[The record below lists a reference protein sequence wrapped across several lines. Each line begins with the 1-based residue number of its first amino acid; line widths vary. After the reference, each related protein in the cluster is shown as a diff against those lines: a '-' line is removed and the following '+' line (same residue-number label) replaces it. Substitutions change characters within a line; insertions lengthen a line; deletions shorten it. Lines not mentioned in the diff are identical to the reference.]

1 MSVKMFKPKNLS
13 EAYCLT
19 NLREA
24 TLEAVKGKNKL
35 AVTSNGGS
43 FRGGVSYGNNSKA
56 PLLAFPAP
64 NNGWKPKPNTHVNS
78 PVEEGDDELTMQDE
92 IPQISLNALNGCN
105 TFQTMRVTGKVGKHE
120 LHILVDFGSTHNF
133 LDVNVPK
140 HVGCL
145 VRSTCPL
152 AVTVEGMKTID
163 HQLRMEFMYKNKRMT
178 LRGTPK
184 AAMYLMGRK
193 HQKKE
198 FGMVTNAELLMFC
211 VYPNTGVQLMNDEGQ
226 REKEPLDPEL
236 NKVVEAF
243 EDALKAPTYAKDA
256 IEVMVKEL
264 LDLGVIKPS
273 KDLRSEYHQIMMYK
287 DDIAKTAFKAHQG
300 HYEYLVI
307 PFGLTSAPS
316 TFQALMNENKLFVKK
331 FKYVFGTS
339 HFKYLGQVIS
349 AKGVATDPSKISA
362 MQEWP
367 TPTNVNQLR
376 GFLGLAG

>member
-1 MSVKMFKPKNLS
+1 MSVRMFKPKNLF
-13 EAYCLT
+13 ETYCLT

-24 TLEAVKGKNKL
+24 TLEVVKRKNKL
-35 AVTSNGGS
+35 AITSNGGS
-43 FRGGVSYGNNSKA
+43 FEGRVSYGNNSKA

-78 PVEEGDDELTMQDE
+78 LVEEGDEELTMQDE
-92 IPQISLNALNGCN
+92 IPQISLNALNGFN

-145 VRSTCPL
+145 EDVKWFWRFN
-152 AVTVEGMKTID
+152 GW
-163 HQLRMEFMYKNKRMT
+163 QLLVISNDAMLL
-178 LRGTPK
+178 LRLVPSGK
-184 AAMYLMGRK
+184 VFGYGDQCRLLMYLCL
-193 HQKKE
+193 
-198 FGMVTNAELLMFC
+198 F
-211 VYPNTGVQLMNDEGQ
+211 YPNTGVQLMNDEGQ

-236 NKVVEAF
+236 NKVMEAF
-243 EDALKAPTYAKDA
+243 EDVHLPMQKDA
-256 IEVMVKEL
+256 IEVIVKEL
-264 LDLGVIKPS
+264 LDSGVIKPS
-273 KDLRSEYHQIMMYK
+273 KSPFASPIVMVKKKDNTWRMSEYHQIMMYK

-316 TFQALMNENKLFVKK
+316 TFQALMNVNKLFVKK
-331 FKYVFGTS
+331 SKCVFGTS
-339 HFKYLGQVIS
+339 HFKYLGKVIS
-349 AKGVATDPSKISA
+349 AKGVAIDPSKISA
-362 MQEWP
+362 MQEYP

-376 GFLGLAG
+376 GFLGLTG

>member
-1 MSVKMFKPKNLS
+1 MSVRMFKPKNLF
-13 EAYCLT
+13 ETYCLT

-24 TLEAVKGKNKL
+24 TLEVVKRKNKL
-35 AVTSNGGS
+35 AITSNGGS
-43 FRGGVSYGNNSKA
+43 FEGRVSYGNNSKA

-78 PVEEGDDELTMQDE
+78 LVEEGDEELTMQDE
-92 IPQISLNALNGCN
+92 IPQISLNALNGFN

-145 VRSTCPL
+145 VRRGC
-152 AVTVEGMKTID
+152 EM
-163 HQLRMEFMYKNKRMT
+163 RRT

-184 AAMYLMGRK
+184 AAMHLMGRK
-193 HQKKE
+193 HQEKE
-198 FGMVTNAELLMFC
+198 FGMETNAELLMFC

-236 NKVVEAF
+236 NKVMEAF
-243 EDALKAPTYAKDA
+243 EDVHLPMQKDA
-256 IEVMVKEL
+256 IEVIVKEL
-264 LDLGVIKPS
+264 LDSGVIKPS
-273 KDLRSEYHQIMMYK
+273 KSPFASPIVMVKKKDNTWRMSEYHQIMMYK

-316 TFQALMNENKLFVKK
+316 TFQALMNVNKLFVKK
-331 FKYVFGTS
+331 SKCVFGTS
-339 HFKYLGQVIS
+339 HFKYLGKVIS
-349 AKGVATDPSKISA
+349 AKGVAIDPSKISA
-362 MQEWP
+362 MQEYP

-376 GFLGLAG
+376 GFLGLTG